1 MRQAAAADKAIAAN
15 PNDRAAV
22 LPEGPGPHQPRQPST
37 PRPQRIVLPEGCGE
51 AYQKYLELDPTGPY
65 SADVK
70 GILDSAGQKI
80 NSSYKATKK

>member
-1 MRQAAAADKAIAAN
+1 M
-15 PNDRAAV
+15 P
-22 LPEGPGPHQPRQPST
+22 PG
-37 PRPQRIVLPEGCGE
+37 CAE
-51 AYQKYLELDPTGPY
+51 AYEKYLQLDPNGPY